1 MENEFESIV
10 QHHLNSFSNR
20 ERAMNADEKS
30 TVNTNREFTMNLSNR
45 SNTDVVEALPE
56 DFCQDV
62 DNAYTLPKVFYTSK
76 TVFEKEKEEIFAKS
90 WICVGHVS
98 EVAKP
103 NEYFTRMVVG
113 ENIIVIRGKDDVLRA
128 FYNVCPHRG
137 HELLTGSGKSK
148 NVITCPYHAW
158 TFKLDGSLAL
168 ARNCENV
175 ENFDKED
182 FSLVS
187 LKVEDY
193 AGFIYINMDPEATCV
208 EDQLPGFG
216 QKLTETCPVIRDL
229 KLAARFVTNTA
240 SNWKVIVDNYQE
252 CYHCGPAHPGF
263 SDSVQVDK
271 YWHTIHENWT
281 LQFGYARSSEKSFKL
296 DPSVTDASFSGF
308 WVWPSTMF
316 NVPPGGDFMTVIYEF
331 PVDEETTLQ
340 HYDIYF
346 LNEELT
352 QDQKDL
358 IEWYKH
364 VFRPEDLD
372 LVESVQRGLKS
383 RGYRGQGRI
392 MSDRQRS
399 GLSEHGVAY
408 FQSLVAKHHR

>member
-1 MENEFESIV
+1 M
-10 QHHLNSFSNR
+10 NSL
-20 ERAMNADEKS
+20 EKIP
-30 TVNTNREFTMNLSNR
+30 T
-45 SNTDVVEALPE
+45 VEAVDTLPE
-56 DFCQDV
+56 DFCQDA
-62 DNAYTLPKVFYTSK
+62 DNAWTIPKAFYTSK
-76 TVFEKEKEEIFAKS
+76 QVFEKEKEEIYAKS
-90 WICVGHVS
+90 WICVGHCS
-98 EVAKP
+98 EVATP
-103 NEYFTRMVVG
+103 NQYFTRKIIG
-113 ENIIVIRGKDDVLRA
+113 ENIIVIRGKDSVLRA

-137 HELLTGSGKSK
+137 HELLTGAGKSK

-175 ENFDKED
+175 ANFDKEG
-182 FSLVS
+182 SNLVS
-187 LKVEDY
+187 LKVEEH
-193 AGFIYINMDPEATCV
+193 AGFIFINMDPEATCV
-208 EDQLPGFG
+208 ADQLPGFAE
-216 QKLTETCPVIRDL
+216 KLDEACKVVKDL
-229 KLAARFVTNTA
+229 KLAARFVTDTA
-240 SNWKVIVDNYQE
+240 ANWKLIVDNYME

-296 DPSVTDASFSGF
+296 DPSIVDPSFSGF
-308 WVWPSTMF
+308 WTWPSTMF
-316 NVPPGGDFMTVIYEF
+316 NVPPGGDFMTAIYEF

-352 QDQKDL
+352 QEQKDL

-364 VFRPEDLD
+364 VFRPEDLN

-392 MSDRQRS
+392 MTDQQRS
-399 GLSEHGVAY
+399 GISEHGIAY
-408 FQSLVAKHHR
+408 FQSLVAKHHQ

>member
-1 MENEFESIV
+1 MNS
-10 QHHLNSFSNR
+10 LN
-20 ERAMNADEKS
+20 KIP
-30 TVNTNREFTMNLSNR
+30 T
-45 SNTDVVEALPE
+45 VEAVETLPE
-56 DFCQDV
+56 DFCQDA
-62 DNAYTLPKVFYTSK
+62 DNAWTVPKSYYTSK
-76 TVFEKEKEEIFAKS
+76 QVFEIEKEAIYAKS
-90 WICVGHVS
+90 WICVGHCS
-98 EVAKP
+98 EVATP
-103 NEYFTRMVVG
+103 NQYFTRKIIG
-113 ENIIVIRGKDDVLRA
+113 ENIIVIRGKDSVLRA

-137 HELLTGSGKSK
+137 HELLTGAGKSK

-175 ENFDKED
+175 ANFDKEG
-182 FSLVS
+182 SNLVS
-187 LKVEDY
+187 LKVEEH
-193 AGFIYINMDPEATCV
+193 AGFIFINMDSEATCV
-208 EDQLPGFG
+208 ADQLPGFAE
-216 QKLTETCPVIRDL
+216 KLDEACKVVKDL
-229 KLAARFVTNTA
+229 KLAARFVTDTA
-240 SNWKVIVDNYQE
+240 ANWKLIVDNYME

-296 DPSVTDASFSGF
+296 DPSIVDPSFSGF
-308 WVWPSTMF
+308 WTWPSTMF
-316 NVPPGGDFMTVIYEF
+316 NVPPGGDFMTAIYEF

-364 VFRPEDLD
+364 VFRPEDLN

-392 MSDRQRS
+392 MTDQQRS
-399 GLSEHGVAY
+399 GISEHGIAY
-408 FQSLVAKHHR
+408 FQSLVAKHHQ

>member
-1 MENEFESIV
+1 M
-10 QHHLNSFSNR
+10 NSL
-20 ERAMNADEKS
+20 EKIP
-30 TVNTNREFTMNLSNR
+30 T
-45 SNTDVVEALPE
+45 VEAVDTLPE
-56 DFCQDV
+56 DFCQDA
-62 DNAYTLPKVFYTSK
+62 DNAWTIPKAFYTSK
-76 TVFEKEKEEIFAKS
+76 QVFEKEKEEIYAKS
-90 WICVGHVS
+90 WICVGHCS
-98 EVAKP
+98 EVATP
-103 NEYFTRMVVG
+103 NQYFTRKIIG
-113 ENIIVIRGKDDVLRA
+113 ENIIVIRGKDSVLRA

-137 HELLTGSGKSK
+137 HELLTGAGKSK

-175 ENFDKED
+175 ANFDKEG
-182 FSLVS
+182 SNLVA
-187 LKVEDY
+187 LKVEEH
-193 AGFIYINMDPEATCV
+193 AGFIFINMDPEATCV
-208 EDQLPGFG
+208 ADQLPGFAE
-216 QKLTETCPVIRDL
+216 KLDEACKVVKDL
-229 KLAARFVTNTA
+229 KLAARFVTDTA
-240 SNWKVIVDNYQE
+240 ANWKLIVDNYME

-296 DPSVTDASFSGF
+296 DPSIVDPSFSGF
-308 WVWPSTMF
+308 WTWPSTMF
-316 NVPPGGDFMTVIYEF
+316 NVPPGGDFMTAIYEF

-352 QDQKDL
+352 QEQKDL

-364 VFRPEDLD
+364 VFRPEDLN

-392 MSDRQRS
+392 MTDQQRS
-399 GLSEHGVAY
+399 GISEHGIAY
-408 FQSLVAKHHR
+408 FQSLVAKHHQ

>member
-1 MENEFESIV
+1 MNS
-10 QHHLNSFSNR
+10 LN
-20 ERAMNADEKS
+20 KIP
-30 TVNTNREFTMNLSNR
+30 T
-45 SNTDVVEALPE
+45 VEAVETLPE
-56 DFCQDV
+56 DFCQDA
-62 DNAYTLPKVFYTSK
+62 DNAWTVPKSYYTSK
-76 TVFEKEKEEIFAKS
+76 QVFEIEKEAIYAKS
-90 WICVGHVS
+90 WICVGHCS
-98 EVAKP
+98 EVATP
-103 NEYFTRMVVG
+103 NQYFTRKIIG
-113 ENIIVIRGKDDVLRA
+113 ENIIVIRGKDSVLRA

-137 HELLTGSGKSK
+137 HELLTGAGKSK

-175 ENFDKED
+175 ANFDKEG
-182 FSLVS
+182 SNLVS
-187 LKVEDY
+187 LKVEEHV
-193 AGFIYINMDPEATCV
+193 GFIFINMDPEATCV
-208 EDQLPGFG
+208 ADQLPGFAE
-216 QKLTETCPVIRDL
+216 KLDEACKVVKDL
-229 KLAARFVTNTA
+229 KLAARFVTDTA
-240 SNWKVIVDNYQE
+240 ANWKLIVDNYME

-296 DPSVTDASFSGF
+296 DPSIVDPSFSGF
-308 WVWPSTMF
+308 WTWPSTMF
-316 NVPPGGDFMTVIYEF
+316 NVPPSGDFMTAIYEF

-352 QDQKDL
+352 QGQKDL

-364 VFRPEDLD
+364 VFRPEDLN

-392 MSDRQRS
+392 MTDQQRS
-399 GLSEHGVAY
+399 GISEHGIAY
-408 FQSLVAKHHR
+408 FQSLVAKHHQ

>member
-1 MENEFESIV
+1 M
-10 QHHLNSFSNR
+10 NSL
-20 ERAMNADEKS
+20 EKIP
-30 TVNTNREFTMNLSNR
+30 T
-45 SNTDVVEALPE
+45 VEAVDTLPE
-56 DFCQDV
+56 DFCQDA
-62 DNAYTLPKVFYTSK
+62 DNAWTIPKAFYTSK
-76 TVFEKEKEEIFAKS
+76 QVFEKEKEEIYAKS
-90 WICVGHVS
+90 WICVGHCS
-98 EVAKP
+98 EVATP
-103 NEYFTRMVVG
+103 NQYFTRKIIG
-113 ENIIVIRGKDDVLRA
+113 ENIIVIRGKDSVLRA

-137 HELLTGSGKSK
+137 HELLTGAGKSK

-175 ENFDKED
+175 ANFDKEG
-182 FSLVS
+182 SNLVA
-187 LKVEDY
+187 LKVEEH
-193 AGFIYINMDPEATCV
+193 AGFIFINMDPEATCV
-208 EDQLPGFG
+208 ADQLPGFAE
-216 QKLTETCPVIRDL
+216 KLDEACKVVKDL
-229 KLAARFVTNTA
+229 KLAARFVTDTA
-240 SNWKVIVDNYQE
+240 ANWKLIVDNYME

-296 DPSVTDASFSGF
+296 DPSIVAPSFSGF
-308 WVWPSTMF
+308 WTWPSTMF
-316 NVPPGGDFMTVIYEF
+316 NVPPGGDFMTAIYEF

-352 QDQKDL
+352 QEQKDL

-364 VFRPEDLD
+364 VFRPEDLN

-392 MSDRQRS
+392 MTDQQRS
-399 GLSEHGVAY
+399 GISEHGIAY
-408 FQSLVAKHHR
+408 FQSLVAKHHQ